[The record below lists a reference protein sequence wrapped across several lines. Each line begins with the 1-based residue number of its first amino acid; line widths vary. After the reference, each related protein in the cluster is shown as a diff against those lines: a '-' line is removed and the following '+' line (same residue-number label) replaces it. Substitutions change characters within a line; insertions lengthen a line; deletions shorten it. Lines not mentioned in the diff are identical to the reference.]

1 MFTKLFWR
9 DTAERVVSTAAQ
21 AAIAVLTADGVVGV
35 ADVDFEAGA
44 SIVALAA
51 LVSFLK
57 AIVAGKATD
66 ESVSPASLVK

>member
-1 MFTKLFWR
+1 MFTKLFWK
-9 DTAERVVSTAAQ
+9 DTVERVVSTSAQ
-21 AAIAVLTADGVVGV
+21 TAIAVLTADGVVGV

-66 ESVSPASLVK
+66 SAVSPASLVK

>member
-1 MFTKLFWR
+1 MFTRLFWK
-9 DTAERVVSTAAQ
+9 DTAERVLSTAAQ
-21 AAIAVLTADGVVGV
+21 AAIGILTADGVLGV

-57 AIVAGKATD
+57 ALVAGRGVDHT
-66 ESVSPASLVK
+66 VSPASLVK